1 MNDLIKIENFDNENA
16 SVYFKYLGDE
26 PRKVKVRISSKNLTL
41 HFVELELLNDV
52 NVTYFVGVHNSVID
66 RVKKIQIDFWDE
78 YFRTTKEFII
88 DNIEGDSSS
97 HFFESNIEDPAYYTY
112 DEVFNKNIYE
122 NKLIKINEGDI
133 VLDIGANYGFFSLYA
148 ENFKPSK
155 IISFEPSKKTFNYLN
170 SNFSNGIKHQKAVS
184 GLSGKSKFSDD
195 NSSSASS
202 RLLVNGEYEVEVVGI
217 NDLLN
222 YLNLEKVDFLKIDC
236 EGSEKEIFEEITLE
250 TISKINKIVVE
261 YHSDDIKHLILNKL
275 HNFNFKVENVTGELI
290 FAYNSEYYKKKKKI
304 ALVSTY
310 CDNQEKKNVLLE
322 LVEKVKSLGVD
333 VMVISPLPL
342 EKEHIDACD
351 YLYFTKENPI
361 LGWPTRL
368 FTFWREYIV
377 GDGKVLTLQRGVGDY
392 SWAALYHVKK
402 LTQIAMD
409 YDYDIFYHMIYD
421 LEIDDNIK
429 NALTNF
435 EGNIVYPRRDPHN
448 PETLWETTL
457 HFMSFDRE
465 LMKEIEKEITLEN
478 YLSTN
483 GVAEG
488 EVYKWKQKFKIYGSD
503 KPVKDKI
510 YYWKDFDFF
519 DYSPSVDFKMFMSK
533 NDNMDIWLG
542 ENENVYKEVLPNNLR
557 IVFYGNDHI
566 GDMTIIIS
574 GERFNINPKSFEM
587 IELPISSTEVDEI
600 KLIYKGE
607 EYDLSDEYKKI
618 MLNQIYINLKN
629 S

>member
-88 DNIEGDSSS
+88 DNIESDSSS

-342 EKEHIDACD
+342 EKEHIDVCD

-519 DYSPSVDFKMFMSK
+519 DYSPSEDFKMFMSK

-607 EYDLSDEYKKI
+607 EYNLSDEYKKI

>member
-52 NVTYFVGVHNSVID
+52 NVTYFVGFNNSVID

-88 DNIEGDSSS
+88 DNIEGDLSS
-97 HFFESNIEDPAYYTY
+97 HFFESDIEDPAYYTY

-155 IISFEPSKKTFNYLN
+155 IIAFEPSKKIFNYFDLN
-170 SNFSNGIKHQKAVS
+170 FNNGVKHQKAIS
-184 GLSGKSKFSDD
+184 GLSGTSKFSDD

-392 SWAALYHVKK
+392 SWAALYHIKK

-421 LEIDDNIK
+421 LEIDDNIE

-465 LMKEIEKEITLEN
+465 LMKEIEKELTLEN

-519 DYSPSVDFKMFMSK
+519 DYSPSEDFKMFMSK

-557 IVFYGNDHI
+557 MVFYGNDNI
-566 GDMTIIIS
+566 GDLTIIIDKKK
-574 GERFNINPKSFEM
+574 FNISPKSFEM
-587 IELPISSTEVDEI
+587 IELPIISTEVDEI
-600 KLIYKGE
+600 KLIHKGE

>member
-557 IVFYGNDHI
+557 IVFYGNDNI

>member
-519 DYSPSVDFKMFMSK
+519 DYSPSEDFKMFMSK